1 MSVSQSANNVV
12 FETDVA
18 NNAVVLTCNDLSAVF
33 RTNSFRSHWLF
44 FIATGNIE
52 VDMNSVSIGM
62 GLSFGTQTLTSGA
75 IVPKVTAVDVTVDI
89 NRSDIDLHIHGN
101 IWTDFASAFEVFFK
115 GTVVDM
121 IRDEIRDTLTN
132 TLPDYANSFIAKT
145 DGDWEVKGAGVE
157 NWILDW

>member
-1 MSVSQSANNVV
+1 
-12 FETDVA
+12 
-18 NNAVVLTCNDLSAVF
+18 
-33 RTNSFRSHWLF
+33 
-44 FIATGNIE
+44 
-52 VDMNSVSIGM
+52 MNSVSIGM